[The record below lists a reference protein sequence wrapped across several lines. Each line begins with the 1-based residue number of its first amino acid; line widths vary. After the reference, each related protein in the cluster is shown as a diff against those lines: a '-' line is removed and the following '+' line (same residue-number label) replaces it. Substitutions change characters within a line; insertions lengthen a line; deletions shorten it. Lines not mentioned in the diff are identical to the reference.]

1 MYVCMYDGMVWYVR
15 YGRVP
20 YGTVSG
26 MVWYGTVRYGNGNG
40 NVNGN
45 GMYVC
50 VCNGMMVCTYVCNVM

>member
-1 MYVCMYDGMVWYVR
+1 
-15 YGRVP
+15 
-20 YGTVSG
+20 
-26 MVWYGTVRYGNGNG
+26 MVWYGMYGTVGYRTVRYLVWYGMVRYGNGNGNG